1 MPNKPPR
8 NKQATRRTTPN
19 LRETLSAA
27 SVLRRVAH
35 NSGIALPQ
43 GAAGLDELLVR
54 LRAVLPEE
62 LRSHIFQA
70 HLRAGELV
78 VFTESAAWA
87 GRLRVAIAELRH
99 GELPKTHLLA
109 QHPKLTLRVMPGD
122 GFRR

>member
-1 MPNKPPR
+1 
-8 NKQATRRTTPN
+8 
-19 LRETLSAA
+19 LIE
-27 SVLRRVAH
+27 
-35 NSGIALPQ
+35 
-43 GAAGLDELLVR
+43 R

-70 HLRAGELV
+70 HLRTGELV

-99 GELPKTHLLA
+99 SDLPKSHLLA